1 MSSVI
6 SLSAETAITEKGRR
20 KGRIILLIVCI
31 LLLILGVSALL
42 GGLAILVL
50 NLGTDEDGFALS
62 NVYEVRSSACAFALW
77 VAPAKIPSYLSW
89 LGTENIVETKW
100 VVEPVDS
107 SKELFVGWTK
117 EADGEGYVNS
127 FRFETPPSWNW
138 FLWPYSPEINV
149 PSSAVHGTG
158 APSRSPAEEAFWL
171 ASDTSSALVELPWS
185 PVWDLEEG
193 RNILIIMNSDG
204 SSDVEADVQ
213 LAFKVPIFGW
223 LPYLLILVGAVLVLV
238 VVFLFRRKKIF

>member
-1 MSSVI
+1 MI
-6 SLSAETAITEKGRR
+6 SLNAEKAVPEKGRR
-20 KGRIILLIVCI
+20 RNRIILLVVCI

-42 GGLAILVL
+42 GGVAILVL
-50 NLGTDEDGFALS
+50 NQGTDEDGFALS

-77 VAPAKIPSYLSW
+77 VAPAKTPSYLSW

-100 VVEPVDS
+100 VVGSADS
-107 SKELFVGWTK
+107 SKELLVGWTK
-117 EADGEGYVNS
+117 AADGESYVNS
-127 FRFETPPSWNW
+127 FRFETPPRWNW

-158 APSRSPAEEAFWL
+158 APSRSPAKVSFWL
-171 ASDTSSALVELPWS
+171 ASDTSSASVELPWS
-185 PVWDLEEG
+185 PVWDIEEG

-223 LPYLLILVGAVLVLV
+223 LPYLLIPVGAVLVLV